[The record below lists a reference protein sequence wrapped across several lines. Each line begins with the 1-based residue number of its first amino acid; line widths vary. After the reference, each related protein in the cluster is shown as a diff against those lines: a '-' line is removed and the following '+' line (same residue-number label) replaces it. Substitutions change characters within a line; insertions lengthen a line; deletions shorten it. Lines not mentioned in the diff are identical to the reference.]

1 MRTSSDHPTRRRWR
15 FVSTSFVLSA
25 ALTVSLVGCAGE
37 NDRFCASLAQNWKLE
52 ELRDA
57 ISRGDDAGI
66 QAGLQRFSDL
76 ADQAPPEIA
85 DDMTTLSGALSDTV
99 RLVTQ
104 AKGPDGQN
112 TPVDTATLSQA
123 LGPVTESSQHV
134 TGFAD
139 RECGL
144 HLG

>member
-1 MRTSSDHPTRRRWR
+1 MPRHLPTAMA
-15 FVSTSFVLSA
+15 VVVVVLA
-25 ALTVSLVGCAGE
+25 AALVGCAGQ
-37 NDRFCASLAQNWKLE
+37 NDKFCASLAKNWKLE
-52 ELRDA
+52 ELSDA
-57 ISRGDDAGI
+57 ITRGDNTAT
-66 QAGLQRFSDL
+66 QAGLQRFSEL

-85 DDMTTLSGALSDTV
+85 DDMTTLSRTLSDAV

-123 LGPVTESSQHV
+123 LGPAQESSQHV
-134 TGFAD
+134 IGFAD

>member
-1 MRTSSDHPTRRRWR
+1 MRRLPTGPLQRPGLIPA
-15 FVSTSFVLSA
+15 VLVV
-25 ALTVSLVGCAGE
+25 TVLLAGTLGGCAGE
-37 NDRFCASLAQNWKLE
+37 NDRFCASLAKNWRLD
-52 ELRDA
+52 ELSDA
-57 ISRGDDAGI
+57 IGRGDDAAI
-66 QAGLQRFSDL
+66 QAGLQRFSEL
-76 ADQAPPEIA
+76 ADEAPAEIA
-85 DDMTTLSGALSDTV
+85 DDMTNLSRTLSDAV

-104 AKGPDGQN
+104 AKGPDGQS

-123 LGPVTESSQHV
+123 LGPVEESSQHV